1 VLVDPSNFSLYRENI
16 ASMVRSTHLAN
27 CSIRWPVRAM
37 AVQLLFKG
45 IGYSGESVRPGPKRA
60 REGRGKELVY
70 IVLGQTAYTGFHAL
84 SRLNCVIVRAARHI
98 KVLRPTIA
106 AMLPVSLAMTIPQA
120 MSTPPFTA
128 AEDLTRASGSVTGI
142 APPYLLLYW
151 PASWRMLPGH

>member
-1 VLVDPSNFSLYRENI
+1 
-16 ASMVRSTHLAN
+16 
-27 CSIRWPVRAM
+27 M

-45 IGYSGESVRPGPKRA
+45 IDDRGKSALPGPKRA
-60 REGRGKELVY
+60 REGHGKKLAH
-70 IVLGQTAYTGFHAL
+70 IVLGQTAYKSFHVL
-84 SRLNCVIVRAARHI
+84 SGLNCVIVRAARYI

-106 AMLPVSLAMTIPQA
+106 AMLHVSLAMTMPQA